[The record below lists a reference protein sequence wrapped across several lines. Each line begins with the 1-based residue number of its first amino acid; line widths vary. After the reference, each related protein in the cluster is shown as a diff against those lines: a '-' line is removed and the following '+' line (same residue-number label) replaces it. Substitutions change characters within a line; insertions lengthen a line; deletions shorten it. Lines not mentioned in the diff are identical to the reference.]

1 MYNEEYLRNNGVDM
15 DKALE
20 LLEDMEMYNE
30 TIHDFYDKLDDV
42 FTKLENYKDSGNVE
56 DYVIEVHALK
66 SDCKYLG
73 FTPLANLAYNHELKG
88 KENDLDFIN
97 DNFASLVEEKNKLVE
112 IIKPY
117 VENN

>member
-1 MYNEEYLRNNGVDM
+1 MYNEEYLRNNVVDM

-30 TIHDFYDKLDDV
+30 TIHDFYNKLDNV
-42 FTKLENYKDSGNVE
+42 FIKLENYKDNNDIE
-56 DYVIEVHALK
+56 NYVIEVHALK

-73 FTPLANLAYNHELKG
+73 FTDLANLAYNHELKG
-88 KENDLDFIN
+88 KENDATFIN
-97 DNFASLVEEKNKLVE
+97 NNFDALVAEKNKLVD